1 MFQRSTT
8 RSRVMKKV
16 GAGVALALLASTV
29 PLAAN
34 AANTTSSASADKPVS
49 GGKITVGVFDTFAGY
64 CMKQILANSA
74 LGGARSIT
82 ESLFERNSNGKVVG
96 FLLKSAS
103 SSADFKTWNLEI
115 RKKADGTPIQFSDGV
130 AWNADALIANFNA
143 IRGLVYVANLATDTD
158 KNFFGSTAV
167 AVGNVVST
175 TKVDEYNVTVKLN
188 SPQADLRELMYASGR
203 FIMRSPNM
211 FKNSAQCA
219 STLVGTGPF
228 MQQSSEP
235 TKLVVV
241 KNQNYW
247 RKDRAGNKLPYL
259 DQITFKYVLEPAS
272 RVAGLKSGSL
282 DAAQF
287 SSASETKQMKD
298 LSASPAVSYF
308 KTGGEFY
315 PSLWFNTSIAPF
327 NSLNARKAV
336 SFALD
341 RELWAKTRGNG
352 ITEAATSIV
361 GKSNIMYSKTN
372 FTTFSL
378 AKAKAAA
385 AAYKTETGK
394 DLEFVFPSAN
404 DSASRANSKA
414 FVAMMKKAGIKATFN
429 EELVSDIVNKGFFEV
444 GTGLKYQAAFLLT
457 LEGLDAAFNYIFLSP
472 NMFEATTTNPMAGL
486 ARIAKIDSLLNITKH
501 KDTQLDALLQAA
513 RASGTAADYKKV
525 TERIQDQAYIAN
537 LTYQSY
543 AMATTKKIFG
553 VGQTKLAGGG
563 SAPAVFNWGTN
574 WTGVWKKK

>member
-1 MFQRSTT
+1 MFQRSNT
-8 RSRVMKKV
+8 RPRVMKKV
-16 GAGVALALLASTV
+16 GAGLALVLLASTV
-29 PLAAN
+29 PMAAN
-34 AANTTSSASADKPVS
+34 AAKTTSSASSDKPVA

-74 LGGARSIT
+74 LGGARSIAET
-82 ESLFERNSNGKVVG
+82 LFERNSSGKVVP
-96 FLLKSAS
+96 FLLKGVTP
-103 SSADFKTWNLEI
+103 SADYKTWNLEI
-115 RKKADGTPIQFSDGV
+115 RKKDDGTPIQFSDGV
-130 AWNADALIANFNA
+130 AWNADSLIANFNA
-143 IRGLVYVANLATDTD
+143 IRGLVYVANITKDVD
-158 KNFFGSTAV
+158 KNFLGSTAV
-167 AVGNVVST
+167 ATGNIVST
-175 TKVDEYNVTVKLN
+175 TKVDDYNVTVKLN
-188 SPQADLRELMYASGR
+188 MAQADLRELMYASGR

-211 FKNSAQCA
+211 FKDSAQCA

-228 MQQSSEP
+228 VQQSSEP

-241 KNQNYW
+241 KNPNYW
-247 RKDRAGNKLPYL
+247 RKDAAGKKLPYL
-259 DQITFKYVLEPAS
+259 DQITFKYVLESAS

-298 LSASPAVSYF
+298 LSTSPAVTYF

-327 NSLNARKAV
+327 NSLNARLAV
-336 SFALD
+336 SFAID
-341 RELWAKTRGNG
+341 REFWAKTRGNG
-352 ITEAATSIV
+352 LTEAATSVV
-361 GKSNIMYSKTN
+361 GKKNLMYSTKN
-372 FTTFSL
+372 FPAFSL

-404 DSASRANSKA
+404 DSSTRANTKA
-414 FVAMMKKAGIKATFN
+414 FVAMMKKAGIKASYN
-429 EELVSDIVNKGFFEV
+429 EELISDIVNKGFFEV

-457 LEGLDAAFNYIFLSP
+457 LEGLDAAFNYIFLSS
-472 NMFEATTTNPMAGL
+472 NMFETGTTNPMAGL
-486 ARIAKIDSLLNITKH
+486 ARIGKIDNLLNITKH

-525 TERIQDQAYIAN
+525 TERIQEQAYIAN
-537 LTYQSY
+537 ITYQSY

-553 VGQTKLAGGG
+553 VGQTKLAAGG

-574 WTGVWKKK
+574 WTSVWKKK

>member
-8 RSRVMKKV
+8 GSRVMKKV
-16 GAGVALALLASTV
+16 GAGVVLALLASTV
-29 PLAAN
+29 PMAAN
-34 AANTTSSASADKPVS
+34 AATTTSSASAATPVS

-74 LGGARSIT
+74 LGGARSIAET
-82 ESLFERNSNGKVVG
+82 LFERNSDGRVVP
-96 FLLKSAS
+96 FLLKGATPN
-103 SSADFKTWNLEI
+103 ADFTTWNLSI
-115 RKKADGTPIQFSDGV
+115 RKKVDGTPIEFSDGV

-143 IRGLVYVANLATDTD
+143 IRGMTYVANLKTDTE

-167 AVGNVVST
+167 ATGNIVST
-175 TKVDEYNVTVKLN
+175 TKADDYTVVLKLN
-188 SPQADLRELMYASGR
+188 KAQADLRELLYASGR

-211 FKNSAQCA
+211 FKDPAKCA

-241 KNQNYW
+241 KNPNYW
-247 RKDRAGNKLPYL
+247 RKDAAGKKLPYL
-259 DQITFKYVLEPAS
+259 DQITFKYVVESAA

-298 LSASPAVSYF
+298 LSTSSAVSYF
-308 KTGGEFY
+308 KTGGDFY

-341 RELWAKTRGNG
+341 RDLWAKTRGNG

-361 GKSNIMYSKTN
+361 GKNNVMYSTKN
-372 FTTFSL
+372 FATFNL
-378 AKAKAAA
+378 AKAKKYAAD
-385 AAYKTETGK
+385 YKTETGK

-404 DSASRANSKA
+404 DSSSRANSKA
-414 FVAMMKKAGIKATFN
+414 FVAMMKKAGIKASFN
-429 EELVSDIVNKGFFEV
+429 EELLSDIVNKGFFEV

-457 LEGLDAAFNYIFLSP
+457 LEGLDAAFNYIFLSS
-472 NMFEATTTNPMAGL
+472 NMFEAGTTNPMAGL
-486 ARIAKIDSLLNITKH
+486 ARFAKIDTLLNITKH
-501 KDTQLDALLQAA
+501 KDAQLDALLEAA

-537 LTYQSY
+537 ITYQSY

-553 VGQTKLAGGG
+553 VGQTKLAAGG

-574 WTGVWKKK
+574 WTSVWKKK

>member
-16 GAGVALALLASTV
+16 GAGIALALLASTV
-29 PLAAN
+29 PMAAN
-34 AANTTSSASADKPVS
+34 AATTSSAANKPVT
-49 GGKITVGVFDTFAGY
+49 GGKITVGVFDLFSGY

-74 LGGARSIT
+74 LGGARSIAET
-82 ESLFERNSNGKVVG
+82 LFERNSSGKVVG
-96 FLLKSAS
+96 FLLKGAS

-115 RKKADGTPIQFSDGV
+115 RKKADGTPIQFHDGV

-143 IRGLVYVANLATDTD
+143 IRGLTYVANIKTDTE

-167 AVGNVVST
+167 ATGNIVST
-175 TKVDEYNVTVKLN
+175 TKVDEYNVKVTLN
-188 SPQADLRELMYASGR
+188 QAQADLRELMYASGR

-211 FKNSAQCA
+211 FKDSASCA

-228 MQQSSEP
+228 VQKSSAP

-241 KNQNYW
+241 KNKNYW
-247 RKDRAGNKLPYL
+247 RKDAAGNKLPYL
-259 DQITFKYVLEPAS
+259 DQITFKYVNEPAS

-287 SSASETKQMKD
+287 SSAAETTQMKD
-298 LSASPAVSYF
+298 LSASSAVNYF
-308 KTGGEFY
+308 KTGQEFY

-341 RELWAKTRGNG
+341 RDFWAKTRGNG
-352 ITEAATSIV
+352 INEAAKSIV
-361 GKSNIMYSKTN
+361 GKDNPMYSTTN
-372 FTTFSL
+372 FPSFNM
-378 AKAKAAA
+378 AKAKEYA

-394 DLEFVFPSAN
+394 DLEFVFPSAK
-404 DSASRANSKA
+404 DSATRANSRA
-414 FVAMMKKAGIKATFN
+414 FVAMMKKAGIKASFN
-429 EELVSDIVNKGFFEV
+429 EELISDIVNKGFFEV
-444 GTGLKYQAAFLLT
+444 GVGFKYQAAFLLT
-457 LEGLDAAFNYIFLSP
+457 LEGIDAAFNYIFLAS
-472 NMFEATTTNPMAGL
+472 NMFEAGTTNPMAGL
-486 ARIAKIDSLLNITKH
+486 ARIAKIDNLLNITKH
-501 KDTQLDALLQAA
+501 KDTQLDALMQAA
-513 RASGTAADYKKV
+513 RASGKAADYKKV

-537 LTYQSY
+537 ITYQTY

-553 VGQTKLAGGG
+553 VGQTKLAAGG

-574 WTGVWKKK
+574 WTSVWKK

>member
-1 MFQRSTT
+1 
-8 RSRVMKKV
+8 MKKV
-16 GAGVALALLASTV
+16 GAGIALALLASTV
-29 PLAAN
+29 PMAAN
-34 AANTTSSASADKPVS
+34 AAKTTSSATADKPVS

-74 LGGARSIT
+74 LGGARSIAET
-82 ESLFERNSNGKVVG
+82 LFERNSSGKVVP
-96 FLLKSAS
+96 FLLKGVTP
-103 SSADFKTWNLEI
+103 SADNKTWNLEI
-115 RKKADGTPIQFSDGV
+115 RKKADGTPIQFSDGA

-143 IRGLVYVANLATDTD
+143 IRGLTYVANIKTDTE
-158 KNFFGSTAV
+158 KNFLGSTAV
-167 AVGNVVST
+167 ATGNIVST
-175 TKVDEYNVTVKLN
+175 TKVDDYNVTVKLN
-188 SPQADLRELMYASGR
+188 MAQADLRELMYASGR

-211 FKNSAQCA
+211 FKDSASCA

-228 MQQSSEP
+228 VQKSSEP

-241 KNQNYW
+241 KNKNYW
-247 RKDRAGNKLPYL
+247 RKDAAGNKLPYL
-259 DQITFKYVLEPAS
+259 DQSAS

-298 LSASPAVSYF
+298 LSTSTAVSYF
-308 KTGGEFY
+308 KTGGDFY

-327 NSLNARKAV
+327 NNLNARKAV

-341 RELWAKTRGNG
+341 RDLWAKTRGNG
-352 ITEAATSIV
+352 MTEAATSIV
-361 GKSNIMYSKTN
+361 GKNNVMYSKTN
-372 FTTFSL
+372 FASFNL

-385 AAYKTETGK
+385 AAYRAETDK

-404 DSASRANSKA
+404 DSSTRANSKA
-414 FVAMMKKAGIKATFN
+414 FVAMMKKAGIKASFN
-429 EELVSDIVNKGFFEV
+429 EELISDIVNKGFFEA

-457 LEGLDAAFNYIFLSP
+457 LEGLDAAFNYIFLSS
-472 NMFEATTTNPMAGL
+472 NMFETGTTNPMAGL
-486 ARIAKIDSLLNITKH
+486 ARLGKIDTLLNITKH

-537 LTYQSY
+537 ITYQTY
-543 AMATTKKIFG
+543 AMATTKKIHG
-553 VGQTKLAGGG
+553 IGETKLAAGG

-574 WTGVWKKK
+574 WTSVWKK